1 MSDEWY
7 LMGSL
12 PAFNSGFEADEF
24 NDYAQDGFNELLS
37 NPAISTRITIF
48 NDTVFNDGFD
58 TDAIIQNVTTD
69 NINND
74 DIRQILCKIGT
85 LKAGQFVK
93 YKGRNWLISTLPDDN
108 KIYEKAIMEY
118 CNHYLQ
124 WIKPDGTIVGRYCIV
139 GDGTKYSTGE
149 TESGQMLILGDTRIN
164 VRIPRDDES
173 LNLGKSQRF
182 LISNNKKKPT
192 AYKVTKYD
200 DVTDYFVTS
209 GIINLICTEDMF
221 NTERDN
227 QELMIADYYATTTQY
242 TLEILNLP
250 SPFVI
255 KAGEDFS
262 LRVNATKDNQPVL
275 ASEVTFVSSNP
286 TIVTINSQGLIHGV
300 GVGKCTIT
308 ASLGDKSV
316 VFEVETQ
323 DVSVEKMYSMSLT
336 DTELDNEIIFGDEKQ
351 IAVKLFENDVELTD
365 FIFECELL
373 KTDNIAEI
381 KSMISEVGN
390 HTVILKAID
399 NSDNVN
405 KVFAVRVWSAAHS
418 VGASL
423 SIKVVGYF

>member
-1 MSDEWY
+1 
-7 LMGSL
+7 MGSL

-24 NDYAQDGFNELLS
+24 DDYASDGFDELLL
-37 NPAISTRITIF
+37 NPAISTKIIIY
-48 NDTVFNDGFD
+48 NDTVFRDGFE
-58 TDAIIQNVTTD
+58 TNAIIQNVTTD

-85 LKAGQFVK
+85 LKAGQFIK

-209 GIINLICTEDMF
+209 GIINLICTEDLF
-221 NTERDN
+221 SPERDN

-250 SPFVI
+250 SPFII
-255 KAGEDFS
+255 KDGEDFS
-262 LRVNATKDNQPVL
+262 LRINATKDNEAVVV
-275 ASEVTFVSSNP
+275 SEIAFSSDNITVA
-286 TIVTINSQGLIHGV
+286 TISKQGLVHGV
-300 GVGKCTIT
+300 GIGKSTIT
-308 ASLGDKSV
+308 ASFGDKTV
-316 VFEVETQ
+316 NFEAEVQTLP
-323 DVSVEKMYSMSLT
+323 VEKKYSMSLI

-351 IAVKLFENDVELTD
+351 INVKLFEDDIEQNDFT
-365 FIFECELL
+365 FKCELL
-373 KTDNIAEI
+373 DAGGVAEI
-381 KSMISEVGN
+381 QSVFSEVGN
-390 HTVILKAID
+390 HAIIVSAID
-399 NSDNVN
+399 NTANLN
-405 KVFAVRVWSAAHS
+405 KVFSVRAWNEELS
-418 VGASL
+418 VEARL